1 MQTQDNDHSDAAPL
15 SPSVERLMERVKRW
29 PTTSQEQVDKMEA
42 ERKTRERQ
50 AMVDKIAAKV
60 GARYSP
66 ERVRLDRFEV
76 YDARQ
81 RVVLARVRECAANIS
96 EMIADGHSI
105 ILHGTVGTGK
115 DHLLLALLY
124 EAARAGFSCSWVN
137 GQEVYGEFRDRM
149 DTNRPENELLNE
161 LARPQVLAISDPIP
175 PVGSPTGW
183 NVGQLYR
190 LLDRRYRA
198 MTSTWVS
205 LNALSVED
213 ADEKLSQ
220 PVFDRLRDC
229 AELLR
234 CEWPSYRE
242 RSKKHAG

>member
-175 PVGSPTGW
+175 SPSRFDEEKS
-183 NVGQLYR
+183 V
-190 LLDRRYRA
+190 LLDIKPVQERQRRLKTRFW
-198 MTSTWVS
+198 S
-205 LNALSVED
+205 
-213 ADEKLSQ
+213 KL
-220 PVFDRLRDC
+220 PENVAVCLVVC
-229 AELLR
+229 A
-234 CEWPSYRE
+234 
-242 RSKKHAG
+242 G